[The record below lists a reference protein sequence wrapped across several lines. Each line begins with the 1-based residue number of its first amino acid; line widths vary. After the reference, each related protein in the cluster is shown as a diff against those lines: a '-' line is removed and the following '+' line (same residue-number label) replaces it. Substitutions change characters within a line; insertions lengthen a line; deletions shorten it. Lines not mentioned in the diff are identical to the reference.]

1 MIMARMAPAPAM
13 IPPPGADQGRVPAD
27 SARGRYGEARQVID
41 TLQHIG
47 IDFGHVMQ
55 GLEDEAVT
63 KFEDAWRGWNT

>member
-1 MIMARMAPAPAM
+1 MIMAHMAPALTM
-13 IPPPGADQGRVPAD
+13 IPPPGADHGREPAD
-27 SARGRYGEARQVID
+27 SVRGRYGEARQLID

-55 GLEDEAVT
+55 GLEDDAVT